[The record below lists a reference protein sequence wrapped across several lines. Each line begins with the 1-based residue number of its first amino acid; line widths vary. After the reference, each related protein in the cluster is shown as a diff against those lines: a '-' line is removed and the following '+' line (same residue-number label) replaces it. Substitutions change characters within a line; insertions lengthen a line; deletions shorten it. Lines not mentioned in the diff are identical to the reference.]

1 MKATEQDASCV
12 RCELVS
18 AEGSLFS
25 GQVTYLAVTGS
36 EGDLGIHVGHAPLVT
51 AIKPGPVR
59 VHCQDGEEKIFY
71 VSGGFL
77 EVQPDCVT
85 VLADTALR
93 AGDMDEAA
101 VEKARQE
108 AEKALQGKKG
118 EFDYARAA
126 TQLAEVTAQLRTIKA
141 IRSKAGLK

>member
-1 MKATEQDASCV
+1 MSTDQNVSSL
-12 RCELVS
+12 RCDLVS

-25 GQVTYLAVTGS
+25 GRVTSLAATGS
-36 EGDLGIHVGHAPLVT
+36 EGDLGVHPGHAPLVT
-51 AIKPGPVR
+51 PIKPGPVR
-59 VHCQDGEEKIFY
+59 VTCDDGEEKVFY

-108 AEKALQGKKG
+108 AEQVLSGKKG

-126 TQLAEVTAQLRTIKA
+126 TELAEVTAQLRTIKA
-141 IRSKAGLK
+141 IRKKAGMR